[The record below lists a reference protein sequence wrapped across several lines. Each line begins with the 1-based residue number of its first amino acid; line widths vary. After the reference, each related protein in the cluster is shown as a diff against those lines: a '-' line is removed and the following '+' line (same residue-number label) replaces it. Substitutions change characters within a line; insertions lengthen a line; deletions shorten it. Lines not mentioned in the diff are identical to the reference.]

1 MNHYERIEI
10 EEQQAAGEE
19 AEARRLTEA
28 AVSAALAALIAA
40 RAAFAC
46 AIAARAAARR
56 PKE

>member
-40 RAAFAC
+40 RAA
-46 AIAARAAARR
+46 ARR